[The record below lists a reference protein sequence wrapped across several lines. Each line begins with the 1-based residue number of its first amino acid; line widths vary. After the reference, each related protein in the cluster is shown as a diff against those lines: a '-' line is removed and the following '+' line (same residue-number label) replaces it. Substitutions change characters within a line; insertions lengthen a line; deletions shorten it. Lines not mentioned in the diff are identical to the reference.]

1 MRLITKS
8 ILLGVGTLA
17 LAGGAT
23 AAERA
28 FHTLNVQLPDGSI
41 EHINYIGDQPP
52 EVRIMPVAASAPRL
66 PVVLID
72 PADGFSFA
80 AFDQVFRDMDARAAA
95 MMRQTAMMARMPMTS
110 PVTAPVTADA
120 KADQAALKALPAG
133 TVSYSFVSTTT
144 SNGSCTRSVQTT
156 SYGGKAEPK
165 VVSRTTGD
173 CSALSQPVK
182 PTAAPGA
189 VPGKAEP
196 ARPAAART
204 VSHDTA

>member
-8 ILLGVGTLA
+8 ILLGIGTLA

-28 FHTLNVQLPDGSI
+28 FHTLNVRLPDGSI

-52 EVRIMPVAASAPRL
+52 EVRIVPVAATAPRL

-80 AFDQVFRDMDARAAA
+80 AFDQMFRDMDARAAA
-95 MMRQTAMMARMPMTS
+95 MMRQTAMMARMP
-110 PVTAPVTADA
+110 
-120 KADQAALKALPAG
+120 ADQTALKALPAG

-165 VVSRTTGD
+165 VVSQTTGD
-173 CSALSQPVK
+173 CSALNQPVK